1 MSYEAL
7 PDGRSGIAAARH
19 DAGWVASSLEWD
31 RLDKAMDKLYHEV
44 ARGCGISDRA
54 YWILSAIEESG
65 GNSPSAGALYPMV
78 ICTSDGKFFG
88 ELFGG
93 SRVSGTFLC

>member
-65 GNSPSAGALYPMV
+65 EQPLCRSSIP
-78 ICTSDGKFFG
+78 DGHMHV
-88 ELFGG
+88 
-93 SRVSGTFLC
+93 RR

>member
-65 GNSPSAGALYPMV
+65 GEQPLCRSSIP
-78 ICTSDGKFFG
+78 DGHMHV
-88 ELFGG
+88 
-93 SRVSGTFLC
+93 RR